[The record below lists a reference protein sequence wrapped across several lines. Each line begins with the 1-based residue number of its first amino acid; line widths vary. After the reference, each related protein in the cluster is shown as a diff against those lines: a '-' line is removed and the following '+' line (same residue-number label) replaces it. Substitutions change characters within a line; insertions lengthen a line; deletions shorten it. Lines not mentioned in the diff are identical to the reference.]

1 MPSLRGRLLLT
12 SLFLASSVLATHAN
26 TLRWA
31 GRGDIGSLDP
41 HALNEGQTINLL
53 SHIYERLVRIGR
65 DGGYEPSLAASWA
78 IVDPLTWQF
87 VLRPGVRFSDG
98 TLLTTDDVL
107 FSIERACQ
115 TGSQFAYFAR
125 KLGRPVRIDDATVEF
140 QLDAPNPA
148 LLHHVLNVAIMSRAW
163 ATQHGVIHVPQLK
176 ARDEGYSATETMGT
190 GPFLLRQR
198 ERGGRTVL
206 ARNPLWWDRF
216 VGNVSEVIY
225 LPMANDATRNSALL
239 AGDVDFTH
247 EAPSQDAARLASQPQ
262 LRLSTSPENRV
273 IYFGFDQWREELLY
287 SSVKGRNPF
296 RDARVREAFVLA
308 VDAEQLKRT
317 IMDGRSTP
325 TGCMTPSAAACM
337 APELESRTPTDI
349 RRAREL
355 MSDAGYPDGFDLNLD
370 CPNDRYVNDHRL
382 CVAMAAML
390 SRIGVRLKVELRPK
404 TVHFQRLGRGDT
416 SFYMQGWGSSVHD
429 PQALLDSIVHSKD
442 AVTQKGGDNHGRI
455 ADAELDRLIDAAGM
469 EMDAQRRATL
479 IAAALKRTHDH
490 FYYLPLHRQMLLW
503 VSRANVRPV
512 VTPDNI
518 VRLHWIQVD

>member
-12 SLFLASSVLATHAN
+12 GLLLASAVLTTHAN

-65 DGGYEPSLAASWA
+65 DGRYEPSLAASWTV
-78 IVDPLTWQF
+78 IDPLTWRF
-87 VLRPGVRFSDG
+87 ALRPGVRFSDG

-107 FSIERACQ
+107 FSVERARQ

-125 KLGRPVRIDDATVEF
+125 KLGRPVRIDDATLEF

-148 LLHHVLNVAIMSRAW
+148 MLHHVLNVAIMSRAW
-163 ATQHGVIHVPQLK
+163 AAQHGVMQVPQLK
-176 ARDEGYSATETMGT
+176 AHDEGYSATKAMGT

-198 ERGGRTVL
+198 ERGGHTVL

-247 EAPSQDAARLASQPQ
+247 DAPSQDAARLAGQPQ
-262 LRLSTSPENRV
+262 LRLSTAPENRV
-273 IYFGFDQWREELLY
+273 IYLGFDQWREELLY

-296 RDARVREAFVLA
+296 RDARVREAFLLA

-317 IMDGRSTP
+317 IMDARSTP
-325 TGCMTPSAAACM
+325 TGCMAVGADSN
-337 APELESRTPTDI
+337 LSH
-349 RRAREL
+349 RA
-355 MSDAGYPDGFDLNLD
+355 
-370 CPNDRYVNDHRL
+370 
-382 CVAMAAML
+382 
-390 SRIGVRLKVELRPK
+390 
-404 TVHFQRLGRGDT
+404 
-416 SFYMQGWGSSVHD
+416 
-429 PQALLDSIVHSKD
+429 DSILSQGRKPTLGWS
-442 AVTQKGGDNHGRI
+442 AVDKCRSLTCSSTSSMR
-455 ADAELDRLIDAAGM
+455 
-469 EMDAQRRATL
+469 
-479 IAAALKRTHDH
+479 
-490 FYYLPLHRQMLLW
+490 
-503 VSRANVRPV
+503 
-512 VTPDNI
+512 
-518 VRLHWIQVD
+518 